1 MRAASHIQTLSK
13 LFDITLAIV
22 SDCSKT
28 DVHKR
33 VATDI
38 KGTCV
43 SLIVISRISVINDLR
58 QQSRSFWA
66 RVILRGAMANRSVI
80 RVLSLAELGRR
91 LAGEAFDVV
100 HCFRLY
106 TAIPRLL
113 WRHGIR
119 FDRTIRRSAPA
130 ATRARA
136 AAV

>member
-1 MRAASHIQTLSK
+1 MRAASHIQTLSR

-22 SDCSKT
+22 SDCSEM

-33 VATDI
+33 VATDM
-38 KGTCV
+38 KGACV

-100 HCFRLY
+100 PCFRY
-106 TAIPRLL
+106 TLA
-113 WRHGIR
+113 
-119 FDRTIRRSAPA
+119 SSE
-130 ATRARA
+130 
-136 AAV
+136 